1 VHLAVPDHLVPRVRA
16 QARNLENHDLCNKVI
31 GRQRQFTAHAILHAK
46 PSLPDETFRQFRED
60 NRRAARARN
69 AWADEPLGDPD
80 FPALPGPVARPCADA
95 ATQTNPFDTDPVAS
109 EWPSPPTSGLGNP
122 PPGALT
128 AYVTHDSLEQRLDRF
143 PSFDD
148 LKAVLLQ
155 VPPRVQEA
163 IPPAISAG
171 IGPVANRLA
180 ELEARVLQVESVCLS
195 FGDRVTNMENKYRRI
210 ESALDHDRK
219 DFYRCNGL
227 SAYAGFESALSGAAC
242 WDHQGGD
249 ERPGG
254 ARRPLGERRHR
265 PAPGR
270 PLDGQVGRHQTRQPP
285 TDLFDAFSYH
295 DYASL

>member
-1 VHLAVPDHLVPRVRA
+1 MPHCRSLPVRQARHLRARRLAFLRPLPEGRVHLAVPDHLVPRVRA

-128 AYVTHDSLEQRLDRF
+128 AYVTHDAQEQSLDRF
-143 PSFDD
+143 PTFDD
-148 LKAVLLQ
+148 LKLCCCRSRPWCRRRSR
-155 VPPRVQEA
+155 PPSR
-163 IPPAISAG
+163 PASGPSSTAG
-171 IGPVANRLA
+171 WT
-180 ELEARVLQVESVCLS
+180 S
-195 FGDRVTNMENKYRRI
+195 RRRP
-210 ESALDHDRK
+210 SRWRAPAS
-219 DFYRCNGL
+219 L
-227 SAYAGFESALSGAAC
+227 SATGSRTSKNGSPRRSLNGPRL
-242 WDHQGGD
+242 HQ
-249 ERPGG
+249 
-254 ARRPLGERRHR
+254 A
-265 PAPGR
+265 
-270 PLDGQVGRHQTRQPP
+270 
-285 TDLFDAFSYH
+285 
-295 DYASL
+295 